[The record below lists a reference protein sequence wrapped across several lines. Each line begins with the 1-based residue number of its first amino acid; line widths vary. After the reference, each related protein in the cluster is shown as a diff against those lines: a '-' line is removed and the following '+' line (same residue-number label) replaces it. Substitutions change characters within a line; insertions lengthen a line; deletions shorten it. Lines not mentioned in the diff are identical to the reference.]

1 MSSEADGANHS
12 LTILLRRCKM
22 TKKISIISAMI
33 AIGLT
38 SFTVSTPASAHG
50 QYNKQYYNSYQSG
63 YYDNRGNFYPA
74 EYDNRRGYDDRR
86 DDRRYDDRRDY
97 DRRDSRR
104 YRGEKCKSG
113 TTGTI
118 LGGVV
123 GGLLGREIGRGGRF
137 NRPST
142 TGTIIGAGA
151 GALAGRALEK
161 SGNRC

>member
-1 MSSEADGANHS
+1 
-12 LTILLRRCKM
+12 M
-22 TKKISIISAMI
+22 TKKISLFSAVI
-33 AIGLT
+33 AIGL
-38 SFTVSTPASAHG
+38 SSSVIVTPASAHG
-50 QYNKQYYNSYQSG
+50 DYNAQYYNYYQPN
-63 YYDNRGNFYPA
+63 YYDDRGNYYPA
-74 EYDNRRGYDDRR
+74 EYDNRRVY
-86 DDRRYDDRRDY
+86 DDRRYDDGRNY

-104 YRGEKCKSG
+104 YRGQKCKSG

-118 LGGVV
+118 IGGVV
-123 GGLLGREIGRGGRF
+123 GGLLGREVGRGGRF

>member
-1 MSSEADGANHS
+1 MSSEADGANQS

-22 TKKISIISAMI
+22 AKKISIISAMI

-38 SFTVSTPASAHG
+38 SLAVSTPASAHG
-50 QYNKQYYNSYQSG
+50 QYNKQYYNSYQNG
-63 YYDNRGNFYPA
+63 YYPA
-74 EYDNRRGYDDRR
+74 EYDNRNG
-86 DDRRYDDRRDY
+86 YDDRRDY
-97 DRRDSRR
+97 DRRDRR
-104 YRGEKCKSG
+104 RFRGEKCRSG

-123 GGLLGREIGRGGRF
+123 GGLLGREVGRGGRF

>member
-1 MSSEADGANHS
+1 MA
-12 LTILLRRCKM
+12 
-22 TKKISIISAMI
+22 KKTSIISAMM

-38 SFTVSTPASAHG
+38 SFAASTPASAHDG
-50 QYNKQYYNSYQSG
+50 YKAQYYDSYNRQ
-63 YYDNRGNFYPA
+63 YYDDRGYAYPV
-74 EYDNRRGYDDRR
+74 NYDDRR
-86 DDRRYDDRRDY
+86 GYDDRRDY
-97 DRRDSRR
+97 DRRDRR
-104 YRGEKCKSG
+104 RDRGYKCKSG

>member
-1 MSSEADGANHS
+1 MSSEADGANQS

-22 TKKISIISAMI
+22 AKNIPFVKTMI

-38 SFTVSTPASAHG
+38 TFAVSTPASAHNG
-50 QYNKQYYNSYQSG
+50 YNRQYYDSYQRQ
-63 YYDNRGNFYPA
+63 YYDDRGYAYPVN
-74 EYDNRRGYDDRR
+74 YDDRRGYDDRR
-86 DDRRYDDRRDY
+86 DYDLRDRRRFRSD
-97 DRRDSRR
+97 
-104 YRGEKCKSG
+104 KCRSG

>member
-1 MSSEADGANHS
+1 MAKNIPFFKTA
-12 LTILLRRCKM
+12 IV
-22 TKKISIISAMI
+22 I
-33 AIGLT
+33 ALT
-38 SFTVSTPASAHG
+38 SFAFSAPASAHSG
-50 QYNKQYYNSYQSG
+50 YNKQYYDGYQRQ
-63 YYDNRGNFYPA
+63 Y
-74 EYDNRRGYDDRR
+74 YDDRGYAYPVNY
-86 DDRRYDDRRDY
+86 DDGRGYDDRRDY
-97 DRRDSRR
+97 DRRDRR
-104 YRGEKCKSG
+104 RFRGDKCRSG

>member
-1 MSSEADGANHS
+1 MSSETDRANQ
-12 LTILLRRCKM
+12 LLLVLLRRCKVA
-22 TKKISIISAMI
+22 KKIPFVTAMI

-38 SFTVSTPASAHG
+38 SFAVSTPASANNGYNG
-50 QYNKQYYNSYQSG
+50 QYRDSYQRQYYDDRG
-63 YYDNRGNFYPA
+63 YGYASN
-74 EYDNRRGYDDRR
+74 YDDRR
-86 DDRRYDDRRDY
+86 GYDDRRDY
-97 DRRDSRR
+97 DRRDRR
-104 YRGEKCKSG
+104 RNRGYKCKSG

>member
-1 MSSEADGANHS
+1 
-12 LTILLRRCKM
+12 M
-22 TKKISIISAMI
+22 TKKISVISAMI

-38 SFTVSTPASAHG
+38 SFTVSMPASAHG
-50 QYNKQYYNSYQSG
+50 HYNKQYYNSYQNG
-63 YYDNRGNFYPA
+63 YYDDRGNYYPA
-74 EYDNRRGYDDRR
+74 DYNDRRG
-86 DDRRYDDRRDY
+86 YDDRRDY
-97 DRRDSRR
+97 DRRDNRR
-104 YRGEKCKSG
+104 FRGEKCRSG

>member
-1 MSSEADGANHS
+1 MSSEADGANQS
-12 LTILLRRCKM
+12 LTILLRRCKVAKNIPYVK
-22 TKKISIISAMI
+22 TVI
-33 AIGLT
+33 AIALT
-38 SFTVSTPASAHG
+38 SIAVSAPASAHDS
-50 QYNKQYYNSYQSG
+50 YNRQYYDSYQRQ
-63 YYDNRGNFYPA
+63 YYDDRGYAYPV
-74 EYDNRRGYDDRR
+74 NYDDRR
-86 DDRRYDDRRDY
+86 GYGDRRDY
-97 DRRDSRR
+97 DRRDRPR
-104 YRGEKCKSG
+104 NRGEKCKSG

-161 SGNRC
+161 SGSRC

>member
-1 MSSEADGANHS
+1 MSSEADGANQS

-22 TKKISIISAMI
+22 AKKISVISAMI

-38 SFTVSTPASAHG
+38 SLAVSTPASAHDG
-50 QYNKQYYNSYQSG
+50 YKRQYYNSYQQQ
-63 YYDNRGNFYPA
+63 YYDDRGYAYPV
-74 EYDNRRGYDDRR
+74 NYDDRR
-86 DDRRYDDRRDY
+86 GYDDRRDY
-97 DRRDSRR
+97 DRRDRR
-104 YRGEKCKSG
+104 RFRGEKCRSG

>member
-1 MSSEADGANHS
+1 MPSEADGANQS
-12 LTILLRRCKM
+12 LVTLLRRCKM
-22 TKKISIISAMI
+22 AKSIPFLKTAIVIS
-33 AIGLT
+33 LT
-38 SFTVSTPASAHG
+38 SFAVSTPASAHG
-50 QYNKQYYNSYQSG
+50 SYNKQHYDGYQRQ
-63 YYDNRGNFYPA
+63 YYDDRGYAYPV
-74 EYDNRRGYDDRR
+74 NYDDRR
-86 DDRRYDDRRDY
+86 GYDDRRDY
-97 DRRDSRR
+97 DRRDRR
-104 YRGEKCKSG
+104 RFRDEKCRSG

>member
-1 MSSEADGANHS
+1 MAKNIPY
-12 LTILLRRCKM
+12 LKT
-22 TKKISIISAMI
+22 MI
-33 AIGLT
+33 AIGLA
-38 SFTVSTPASAHG
+38 SIAISTPASAHEKYKG
-50 QYNKQYYNSYQSG
+50 QYYDSYQRQYYDDRG
-63 YYDNRGNFYPA
+63 YVYPV
-74 EYDNRRGYDDRR
+74 NYDDRR
-86 DDRRYDDRRDY
+86 GYDDRRDY
-97 DRRDSRR
+97 DRRDRR
-104 YRGEKCKSG
+104 RFRGEKCRSG

>member
-1 MSSEADGANHS
+1 MSSEADGANQS

-22 TKKISIISAMI
+22 AKKFSIIAAMI
-33 AIGLT
+33 VATTT
-38 SFTVSTPASAHG
+38 SFVATAPASARG
-50 QYNKQYYNSYQSG
+50 QYNNGYYENSQRG
-63 YYDNRGNFYPA
+63 YYDDRGNYY
-74 EYDNRRGYDDRR
+74 ESGYDDRRGYDDRQG
-86 DDRRYDDRRDY
+86 YDDRRDN
-97 DRRDSRR
+97 RR
-104 YRGEKCKSG
+104 YNGRKCKSG

-118 LGGVV
+118 LGGIV

>member
-1 MSSEADGANHS
+1 MSSEADDANQS
-12 LTILLRRCKM
+12 LTILLRRCKVVKNIPFVK
-22 TKKISIISAMI
+22 TMI
-33 AIGLT
+33 AIGL
-38 SFTVSTPASAHG
+38 SSLAISTPASAHDG
-50 QYNKQYYNSYQSG
+50 YNRQYYDTYQRQYYGDRG
-63 YYDNRGNFYPA
+63 YGYAAN
-74 EYDNRRGYDDRR
+74 YDDRR
-86 DDRRYDDRRDY
+86 GYDDRRDY
-97 DRRDSRR
+97 DRRDRR
-104 YRGEKCKSG
+104 SDRGYKCKSG